1 MLARFF
7 RAGERVAP
15 WAWVLAGASL
25 FASAASIALDALRL
39 YALVAAAAVTIAAW
53 MLGGVQGRTRFLVA
67 NALMVVTLAGGL
79 ALGTRFTHFLALV
92 LVGAITFWGNTHPL
106 VALER
111 PAARLGRSPARGG
124 ASPNRE
130 PAD

>member
-1 MLARFF
+1 MPSMLAASLNRS
-7 RAGERVAP
+7 RM
-15 WAWVLAGASL
+15 VLAGASL
-25 FASAASIALDALRL
+25 FAFAAAIALDALRL
-39 YALVAAAAVTIAAW
+39 YALVAAAVTIAAW
-53 MLGGVQGRTRFLVA
+53 MLGGAQGRTRFLVA
-67 NALMVVTLAGGL
+67 SALMVVTLAGGL